1 MFPGPLRMDHAKN
14 CQAIGVDQHRQKERL
29 LHRALCRG
37 QYMQLGSRPEV
48 QRPSTKYRM
57 DQYGFVETLELGV
70 LRCWV
75 LLQGRV
81 QFWL

>member
-1 MFPGPLRMDHAKN
+1 MFPGPLRMDHAKSY
-14 CQAIGVDQHRQKERL
+14 QAVDVDLYRQKGRL
-29 LHRALCRG
+29 RHQALCMG